1 MTQSNAKKKIRHS
14 IFTIINKY
22 FPTNFVSFIGYLCP
36 DISVNESTF
45 RMKNLLII
53 FSAAFVLSCSSAK
66 KKDGDSAIEYKNIE
80 KHIAEL
86 SSDRYLGRM
95 PLTATEGIT
104 VGYIAEQMKEI
115 GLEPA
120 NNGSYFQEVP
130 LLAVSSKISNTLD
143 MDTPKGSLKFDKL
156 VDYVTF
162 SQRMEAGQT
171 LNQSE
176 LVFAGFGITAPE
188 YNRDDFQGM
197 DLKGKT
203 ILVFVNDPGYGTS
216 GAYFKGNTMTYYG
229 RWTYKFEEAAR
240 RGAKGCLIIHE
251 TGQAGYPWQVVS
263 NNGESTKLYLNPD
276 NGYMDRCAFE
286 GWISKKAAEQLFSAC
301 GMSFDQAKKMA
312 VQKDFKPVVLPVKVS
327 GSMNSTFETKTSRNV
342 CGMIRGSK
350 HPDEVVV
357 YTAHW
362 DHLGVGKK
370 VNNDSI
376 YNGATDNASA
386 VAWMLEIARGFKAG
400 LPPERSVLFLSVTAE
415 ESGLL
420 GSYYYAE
427 HPFFPMS
434 KTVACIN
441 TDVMLFLGKFKDVML
456 TGSGQSELDE
466 WVKKEAEKL
475 GRYIAPDPNP
485 ENGMYFR
492 SDQFPF
498 VKKGVPAI
506 YAKGYTDA
514 EKQGKA
520 ETMKIVDRYWKE
532 TYHSPFDEYH
542 PATDDLSGIVED
554 AKLLYHVGN
563 ELANSEAWPA
573 WNGDSEFKL
582 AREISRK

>member
-1 MTQSNAKKKIRHS
+1 MIKIV
-14 IFTIINKY
+14 IILSAM
-22 FPTNFVSFIGYLCP
+22 FVF
-36 DISVNESTF
+36 
-45 RMKNLLII
+45 
-53 FSAAFVLSCSSAK
+53 SCSSTK
-66 KKDGDSAIEYKNIE
+66 KNAGESAIQYKNIE

-95 PLTATEGIT
+95 PMSSTENIT
-104 VGYIAEQMKEI
+104 VDYIANQMKEI
-115 GLEPA
+115 KLEPA

-130 LLAVSSKISNTLD
+130 LLAVNSKISNTLD
-143 MDTPKGSLKFDKL
+143 FETPKGQLKLQKL

-162 SQRMEAGQT
+162 SRRMDEEQK
-171 LNQSE
+171 LDLSE

-216 GAYFKGNTMTYYG
+216 DTYFKGNTMTYYG

-251 TGQAGYPWQVVS
+251 TGPAGYPWQVVR
-263 NNGESTKLYLNPD
+263 NNGESTKLYLKPD
-276 NGYMDRCAFE
+276 NKYEDRCAFE
-286 GWISKKAAEQLFSAC
+286 GWISQTAAEQLFSSC
-301 GMSFDQAKKMA
+301 GMTFDQAKKMA
-312 VQKDFKPVVLPVKVS
+312 VKKDFKPVALPVKVS
-327 GSMNSTFETKTSRNV
+327 GWMKSSFETNTSRNV
-342 CGMIRGSK
+342 CGLIKGSK
-350 HPDEVVV
+350 HPDEVIV

-362 DHLGVGKK
+362 DHLGVGTP
-370 VNNDSI
+370 VNKDSI

-386 VAWMLEIARGFKAG
+386 VAWMLEIARGFKNSPA
-400 LPPERSVLFLSVTAE
+400 PDRSILFISVTGE

-420 GSYYYAE
+420 GSSYYAE
-427 HPFFPMS
+427 HPLFPMA

-441 TDVMLFLGKFKDVML
+441 TDVMLFLGKFKDVTL
-456 TGSGQSELDE
+456 TGIGQSELDE
-466 WVKKEAEKL
+466 WVRKEAEKQ

-506 YAKGYTDA
+506 YAKGYIDA
-514 EKQGKA
+514 EKLGKE
-520 ETMKIVDRYWKE
+520 ETLKILDHYWKKI
-532 TYHSPFDEYH
+532 YHSPFDEYH
-542 PATDDLSGIVED
+542 PATDNLNGIVED
-554 AKLLYHVGN
+554 AKLLFHVGTD
-563 ELANSEAWPA
+563 LANSEAWPA
-573 WNGDSEFKL
+573 WNANSEFK
-582 AREISRK
+582 AIREMSRK